1 MHQNAAGN
9 GRFARQGAVV
19 SIFRL
24 LNFPGTC
31 TLKQIELIWNISRHR
46 CIDSNCNRA
55 VYWLHER
62 ASLSQL
68 SVEALVVVF
77 IITRSQP
84 SFLFPLPPPLTTT
97 PPTHTHNTE
106 RKREKKR
113 ERDWHTH
120 TKRIRAA
127 VIQII
132 TKMIFSMNS
141 GGVQS
146 WRGNRCDER
155 GGNGDNNEWIHNA
168 NRCRREIWIFAT
180 LT

>member
-97 PPTHTHNTE
+97 PPTHTQHREKEREKE
-106 RKREKKR
+106 RKRLT
-113 ERDWHTH
+113 HTH
-120 TKRIRAA
+120 KKNPCCRYTNNHENDLLNEFRRSSKLTW
-127 VIQII
+127 Q
-132 TKMIFSMNS
+132 SMRWARWK
-141 GGVQS
+141 
-146 WRGNRCDER
+146 WRQ
-155 GGNGDNNEWIHNA
+155 
-168 NRCRREIWIFAT
+168 
-180 LT
+180 